1 MYRILQGGL
10 VLALLANGLMLEAQQ
25 TGAPQAGAIRVSS
38 PPVLDGILD
47 DDAWSL
53 GQSITEFVQREP
65 NEGTPVSEATEVK
78 LLYDDEALYV
88 GAWMYDED
96 AANIVLGETRRDAP
110 LQQTDAFV
118 VVLDTYRDGQNAFV
132 FGTTPAGIEYDGQV
146 ANEGQRGGGGGGPG
160 TRRQQSGSGG
170 GFNLNWDGSWEV
182 RTSRNQG
189 GWYAEFRIPFST
201 LRYGQGG
208 AQEWG
213 INFGRTIRRRNE
225 EAVWAP
231 IPRQFNLYRVSLA
244 GTLTGFEAPQR
255 RVFTLSPYGLAS
267 AAKDYTV
274 ASPEAKADF
283 QVGGDAKIGL
293 TQSLTLDLTVNTD
306 FAQAEVDDQQINL
319 TRFPLFFPEKR
330 GFFLENAGTFSV
342 GSGQSADLFFSRKI
356 GLAQGKVVPIQAGGR
371 LTGKVGDLQLGFLNI
386 QADELNEVG
395 PDGKASLVAPS
406 TNFGVTRVFREL
418 GNRTRFGGILVSKFN
433 TADAGDYNLTY
444 AVDGRL
450 GIGEALTF
458 DGWLSATQTPEIGGL
473 KEGEYAFA
481 GSASYQTRDW
491 QSSLSYREVGDEFNP
506 EVGFLPRKAYR
517 YFMVRLLRHVRFPS
531 VSWFRELRPHVHW
544 MEHLDMNGFSE
555 TRWIHIDNHFEFSNG
570 AFFQLPGLN
579 IRGEGLQK
587 PFEIRKGI
595 VIPAGSYTNVDI
607 QFRFNTDLS
616 APLSVQ
622 GTIDSGGFYSGDR
635 VGTSTTVN
643 YRFQDRFVASTRVSY
658 YDVKLPEGEFVNSL
672 IAIKGS
678 YSFTPRIFL
687 AALLQYNDQ
696 TENFGTNIR
705 FGWLDTAGTGLN
717 IVLNDT
723 EHFGSLDRTGFAY
736 GPQVRQLIIKYTK
749 MFDLGR

>member
-1 MYRILQGGL
+1 MYKALKVFLGLLFLFQPSLVNAQEAARLQT
-10 VLALLANGLMLEAQQ
+10 EAS
-25 TGAPQAGAIRVSS
+25 RVAS
-38 PPVLDGILD
+38 PPVLDGLLD
-47 DDAWSL
+47 DAAWATA
-53 GQSITEFVQREP
+53 QTIENFVQREP
-65 NEGTPVSEATEVK
+65 NEGEPVSERTEVK

-88 GAWMYDED
+88 GAWMYDAD
-96 AANIVLGETRRDAP
+96 AASIVLGETRRDAP
-110 LQQTDAFV
+110 LRQTDAFV
-118 VVLDTYRDGQNAFV
+118 VVLDTYQDGQNAFV

-146 ANEGQRGGGGGGPG
+146 TNEGQSGGGGGGPG
-160 TRRQQSGSGG
+160 MRRQQTGSGG
-170 GFNLNWDGSWEV
+170 GFNVNWDGSWEV
-182 RTSRNQG
+182 VTSRNQG

-208 AQEWG
+208 EQEWG
-213 INFGRTIRRRNE
+213 LNFGRTIRRRNE

-244 GTLTGFEAPQR
+244 GTLGGFEAPQK
-255 RVFTLSPYGLAS
+255 RVFTVSPYGLMGAD
-267 AAKDYTV
+267 KDYT
-274 ASPEAKADF
+274 ATTPEADAHF

-356 GLAQGKVVPIQAGGR
+356 GLAQGKVVPIKAGAR
-371 LTGKVGDLQLGFLNI
+371 MTGKVGDVQVGFLNI
-386 QADELNEVG
+386 QAGELNEVG
-395 PDGKASLVAPS
+395 SDGKSTLVAPS

-433 TADAGDYNLTY
+433 TADTGDYNLTY
-444 AVDGRL
+444 GMDGRL
-450 GIGEALTF
+450 GVGEALTF
-458 DGWLSATQTPEIGGL
+458 DGWFSATETPGSGGL
-473 KEGEYAFA
+473 TGGEYAFS
-481 GSASYQTRDW
+481 GSASHQTRDW
-491 QSSLSYREVGDEFNP
+491 QNAISYREVGDSFNP

-517 YFMVRLLRHVRFPS
+517 FISVRLLRHIRFPEI
-531 VSWFRELRPHVHW
+531 SWFRELRPHISWREHW
-544 MEHLDMNGFSE
+544 DLNGFSE
-555 TRWIHIDNHFEFSNG
+555 TRQVHIDNHFEFSNG

-579 IRGEGLQK
+579 ITGEGLQQ

-595 VIPAGSYTNVDI
+595 VIPAGSYNNIDF

-616 APLSVQ
+616 APLSIQ
-622 GTIDSGGFYSGDR
+622 GTADAGGFYSGDR
-635 VGTSTTVN
+635 IGTSTTLN

-658 YDVKLPEGEFVNSL
+658 YDVRLPEGDFKTSL
-672 IAIKGS
+672 IAVKGS
-678 YSFTPRIFL
+678 YSFTPRIFV
-687 AALLQYNDQ
+687 AALLQYNEQ
-696 TENFGTNIR
+696 TENFGTNVR
-705 FGWLDTAGTGLN
+705 LGWLDTAGTGLN
-717 IVLNDT
+717 VVLNDT
-723 EHFGSLDRTGFAY
+723 EHFGSLDRTGFAA